1 MEEQKIKPVLSKV
14 EQKLIPAA
22 TIFMAVDTIRKSGL
36 EEAFLAECAKEDR
49 GMVISKADLDFVKT
63 FLSDFANRS
72 LLKVDADA
80 LLPNIKRIA
89 KSQPQC

>member
-1 MEEQKIKPVLSKV
+1 MAEQKIKPVLSKV

-22 TIFMAVDTIRKSGL
+22 TIFMAVDTIRKAGL
-36 EEAFLAECAKEDR
+36 EETFLAECAKDNR
-49 GMVISKADLDFVKT
+49 GMIISKADLDFVKT
-63 FLSDFANRS
+63 FLANFANRS
-72 LLKVDADA
+72 LLTVDADT